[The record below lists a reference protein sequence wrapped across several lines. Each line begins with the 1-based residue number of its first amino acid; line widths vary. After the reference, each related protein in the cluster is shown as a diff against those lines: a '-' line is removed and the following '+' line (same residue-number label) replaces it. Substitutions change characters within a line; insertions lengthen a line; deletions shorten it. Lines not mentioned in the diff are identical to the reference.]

1 MLAAL
6 VLRLM
11 TARFFEDAATIVLKA
26 MLTYADATLASGK
39 YTWATAGSRAA
50 LPPAGAAGRLL
61 RGMVHLRPGAGYQH
75 LIGIEYPGGEPVD
88 GVGYLTSANVWRLL
102 VEHRCSVSID
112 VRISSIHPWLR
123 DDAGARDKN
132 HEPDSHLDLDPAE
145 SAGSVPS
152 EATRERML
160 GRDATHVHV
169 VPLRRPDGEIEGM
182 IALEAS
188 CQAATG
194 DDVLWQQACHSL
206 EQLAGVAA
214 PYLAALPPRP
224 AAPAASPDPFLPVVG
239 PTTARLLEL
248 LRIFARQDETVLI
261 SGPTGS
267 GKSRLARWCH
277 ENSSRRERPFETL
290 DLLSVPEELQMAE
303 LFGWKRGAFTGAVK
317 DSLGAVARAGQGTL
331 FIDEIDK
338 LSLKAQA
345 GLLRVLE
352 ERRYRRVGDTESRE
366 VNFRLVCATNREPKE
381 AIREG
386 LLREDLFYRISTIT
400 IYVPP
405 LRERPEDLP
414 LMVDHFFRVFTQKYD
429 RRLSG
434 VSRTAYQ
441 RLLAYR
447 WPGNVREL
455 QNVMERAV
463 LLARG
468 EQIEVEDLPSDTRA
482 AADDFF
488 VPPNMTLAEIECLVI
503 ARTLER
509 THGNKLEA
517 ARILGIYRT
526 RLYNKIRKYKI
537 EVAKEP
543 GKRRKRIR
551 PQQAD
556 QQTEGGQS
564 ARRAKAETTD

>member
-1 MLAAL
+1 MKRNIRILIIDDEASITDG
-6 VLRLM
+6 LRLILNDEGYQVE
-11 TARFFEDAATIVLKA
+11 TAAT
-26 MLTYADATLASGK
+26 
-39 YTWATAGSRAA
+39 
-50 LPPAGAAGRLL
+50 
-61 RGMVHLRPGAGYQH
+61 
-75 LIGIEYPGGEPVD
+75 
-88 GVGYLTSANVWRLL
+88 L
-102 VEHRCSVSID
+102 VEGMGAINRTQFDLVITDVQLPGELQGGLRILKHVKSVRPETEVILITGYGSIPQA
-112 VRISSIHPWLR
+112 V
-123 DDAGARDKN
+123 
-132 HEPDSHLDLDPAE
+132 
-145 SAGSVPS
+145 
-152 EATRERML
+152 EATRAGAFYFVEKPFEPEQIL
-160 GRDATHVHV
+160 
-169 VPLRRPDGEIEGM
+169 LIIEK
-182 IALEAS
+182 ALERRLLLAESEDLRKRLSQRAGSPNIVCAS
-188 CQAATG
+188 KAMQQILQTIESVARSDANVLIIGESGTG
-194 DDVLWQQACHSL
+194 KEVIANALHDNSL
-206 EQLAGVAA
+206 RADREFVKVNCS
-214 PYLAALPPRP
+214 ALPK
-224 AAPAASPDPFLPVVG
+224 
-239 PTTARLLEL
+239 EL
-248 LRIFARQDETVLI
+248 IE
-261 SGPTGS
+261 S
-267 GKSRLARWCH
+267 
-277 ENSSRRERPFETL
+277 
-290 DLLSVPEELQMAE
+290 E
-303 LFGWKRGAFTGAVK
+303 LFGYVRGAFTGAVS
-317 DSLGAVARAGQGTL
+317 DRQGL
-331 FIDEIDK
+331 F
-338 LSLKAQA
+338 AQA
-345 GLLRVLE
+345 NGGSLLLDELAEMPISLQPKLLRVLE

-526 RLYNKIRKYKI
+526 RLYSKIRKYKI